1 MPRDGIYEVGTGA
14 SKRGR
19 LVVYLRVMLV
29 TPQLRAL
36 LRTMPLGLVRVL
48 PDLHRIGTA

>member
-36 LRTMPLGLVRVL
+36 LRTMPPGLVRVL